1 MQMDVSSATQNF
13 ASILQETKNAWLKS
27 AHIHI
32 IKNTDLEIE
41 IIENQV
47 STLKYKVEELKKI
60 NKEKLEN
67 VRVEAKSN
75 SKQWAQPIHTI
86 DDVVQRLKILEQ
98 EHTEHTEEE
107 AVVNE
112 ARAETESKT
121 YKDQNESTDS
131 GINKSGE
138 ADEKMHMKGDTIESS
153 VKKIK
158 ANEQTVKII
167 STDNKRPN
175 YKCQHCDLNCPSKDI
190 LNKHTNT
197 RHAVNVP
204 YKECEATLLTLR
216 RQIQIISTVQKS
228 Y

>member
-1 MQMDVSSATQNF
+1 MISRKKHKIQN
-13 ASILQETKNAWLKS
+13 THKNEV
-27 AHIHI
+27 
-32 IKNTDLEIE
+32 TDLEIE

-67 VRVEAKSN
+67 VRVEARSN
-75 SKQWAQPIHTI
+75 SKQLAQLINTI

-107 AVVNE
+107 AVVDK

-121 YKDQNESTDS
+121 YKDQNESLDS

-138 ADEKMHMKGDTIESS
+138 EDEKMHMKGDTIDSS

-158 ANEQTVKII
+158 ANLQTVKIS
-167 STDNKRPN
+167 STDNRRPN
-175 YKCQHCDLNCPSKDI
+175 YKCQHCDINCPSNDT
-190 LNKHTNT
+190 LNNFATTNSN
-197 RHAVNVP
+197 H
-204 YKECEATLLTLR
+204 
-216 RQIQIISTVQKS
+216 
-228 Y
+228 